1 MPLIV
6 SADKLLFFAGRFG
19 LLVGDELL
27 SSERRNFLV
36 VIELHGESALAL
48 SDGLEIDSILL
59 DLAHGYL
66 GLDVVH
72 IAGRIHTV
80 DTGSLSVEIGEDI
93 TGEVVGDLDIDEHD
107 RFKDDRVSFGK
118 TLLKSLGSG
127 DLETDF

>member
-6 SADKLLFFAGRFG
+6 SADKLLLFAGRLG

-36 VIELHGESALAL
+36 VIELHGESALSL
-48 SDGLEIDSILL
+48 SDRLEIDSILL
-59 DLAHGYL
+59 DLAHGDL
-66 GLDVVH
+66 GFDVVH

-80 DTGSLSVEIGEDI
+80 DTGSFGIEIGEDI
-93 TGEVVGDLDIDEHD
+93 TGEVVGDLDIDKHD
-107 RFKDDRVSFGK
+107 RFKDDGMSFGK